1 MSLHHLV
8 VKCLKVL
15 KSTNLQKWV
24 FLFFVFCFFVLHAHT
39 TRETQRVHEMRNRC
53 CVFKD
58 CEDTHR
64 KEEKRKKKKRKKK
77 TRQNN
82 DRQECKQQKNKIV
95 NFYKQL
101 QLLAFLGGV
110 RKANKSPIER
120 QTTLILLSK
129 KCVRI
134 LNQRQYFQVL
144 LIVLLGRAQMLCS
157 HLAVFAVR
165 VSATSLEL
173 SPKKK

>member
-64 KEEKRKKKKRKKK
+64 KKEKKKKRKKEKEKK

-101 QLLAFLGGV
+101 
-110 RKANKSPIER
+110 
-120 QTTLILLSK
+120 
-129 KCVRI
+129 
-134 LNQRQYFQVL
+134 
-144 LIVLLGRAQMLCS
+144 
-157 HLAVFAVR
+157 
-165 VSATSLEL
+165 
-173 SPKKK
+173 